1 MLLLRSVALLLV
13 FLCISFVWIFGYAE
27 KQRTRNFNLLLIE
40 LKQLEFTMRSI
51 YEQGTTETEESRELI
66 GELQQEIDN
75 VRVTSGVYISAYI
88 INTKIA
94 ETDVTTDLTDSY
106 PALSEDDVNYCYG
119 YGNTSTVFDKTTRL
133 YRLDENVEFPYD
145 VYGSYSVNYDKDTFL
160 PVTSTPYFPELD
172 WSLHVAYNDD
182 MSTFEAAPDGCIAAV
197 LISVALAL
205 LIAFVWAKCRYRY
218 DRAVWDILENRKMD
232 AEAMANS
239 LTSISDNL
247 NILRERFI
255 LDPEPHYIA
264 IEQNT
269 DEMSRMVNDILEPAK
284 K

>member
-1 MLLLRSVALLLV
+1 MLLVRSVALLLV
-13 FLCISFVWIFGYAE
+13 FLCISFVWLSGYAE
-27 KQRTRNFNLLLIE
+27 KQRAKSFNLLLIE

-75 VRVTSGVYISAYI
+75 VWVKSGVYISAYI
-88 INTKIA
+88 INNKIA
-94 ETDVTTDLTDSY
+94 ETDVTTETY

-119 YGNTSTVFDKTTRL
+119 YGNTSTVFDKTTKL
-133 YRLDENVEFPYD
+133 YKLDKNVEFPHD

-197 LISVALAL
+197 LISVVLAL
-205 LIAFVWAKCRYRY
+205 LIAFVWASRRYRY
-218 DRAVWDILENRKMD
+218 DRSVWDILENRKMNV
-232 AEAMANS
+232 EAMANN

-247 NILRERFI
+247 KILREGFI

-269 DEMSRMVNDILEPAK
+269 DEMSRMINDNSDPAK
-284 K
+284 TEL